1 MNVITYIPA
10 YSNMGRWIRMRLC
23 LNPGGLGPSRRVTT
37 LLVLWSP
44 LSFWFTVLSAAPH
57 LLLNIRWRQLRR
69 IGLEEL
75 QTSQW
80 DSDKGTNYKALTFYS
95 SRGQ

>member
-1 MNVITYIPA
+1 
-10 YSNMGRWIRMRLC
+10 MGRWIRMRLC
-23 LNPGGLGPSRRVTT
+23 LSPGGLGPSWHVTT

-44 LSFWFTVLSAAPH
+44 LSFWFTVLSVAPQ
-57 LLLNIRWRQLRR
+57 LLLNICWRQLRR
-69 IGLEEL
+69 TGLEEL

-80 DSDKGTNYKALTFYS
+80 DSDKGTNYKALTLYS